1 MSAGSRAARGEIL
14 PGAARS
20 RAARE
25 RNRGGAG
32 ARSSLSVG
40 QRHISQQP
48 RLLAISVAIADRDA
62 QTTTREDQT
71 QQVSYDLSSLS
82 LSLSRA
88 TLEFFRGPLEK
99 KREHLLRWAKKR
111 RFRVSFQRSFSDRRK
126 EKTEARPLRNTG
138 VRRTL
143 A

>member
-82 LSLSRA
+82 LSRA

-99 KREHLLRWAKKR
+99 KRERLLRWAKKR